1 MNMNVQPIPF
11 KGISINASKMNG
23 IQESLAR
30 SLTRN
35 VMTNQSYVPINKLEM
50 VILPSK
56 APRSVVVRFLDLIS
70 GSFVKSSKRNK
81 PLQMVINDNANRLDA
96 GDKLLDLYSKADK
109 CEKPVANK
117 NKIFNGNTYLQKNL
131 LPESKAEIRDSYQ
144 SYLKCLSKEGAKNE
158 ALEEYWRTNCLGDK
172 GLNIDF

>member
-1 MNMNVQPIPF
+1 MNMNVQPISF
-11 KGISINASKMNG
+11 KGVSINASQMNRV
-23 IQESLAR
+23 QESLAR

-35 VMTNQSYVPINKLEM
+35 IMTNQRYVPINELEM
-50 VILPSK
+50 VILPAK
-56 APRSVVVRFLDLIS
+56 TPTSVVVRFLDLIS
-70 GSFVKSSKRNK
+70 GSFVKSSKQNK
-81 PLQMVINDNANRLDA
+81 PLQMVINDNANRLNA

-144 SYLKCLSKEGAKNE
+144 SYLECLSKEGAKNE
-158 ALEEYWRTNCLGDK
+158 ALEKYWSTNCRGDK